1 MFPVVALREIP
12 SGKGGELAFVLTEK
26 VYGGKPP
33 LAAIVQPA
41 YALPCVPLGHEVVT
55 IASVPPGAATA
66 TFAVDAVEPLA
77 LVAVSV

>member
-1 MFPVVALREIP
+1 M
-12 SGKGGELAFVLTEK
+12 
-26 VYGGKPP
+26 
-33 LAAIVQPA
+33 VQPA

-55 IASVPPGAATA
+55 ICSVRPGGVTE